1 MTQRPELQRFADR
14 MESILKDNDHKG
26 GWDNEENDYL
36 FNYLMAEAE
45 ELRQAIE
52 IGDEDK
58 VRKECCD
65 LANLA
70 MMLFNNNEDL

>member
-1 MTQRPELQRFADR
+1 